1 MKYQNM
7 CPKYRVI
14 NALASDLSK
23 DQNDFIWNNSNE
35 LDLLQIK
42 KSSLVK
48 TTYNQCSFHQVLP
61 CIRRLYTIL
70 ESICPNIYRIHCSD
84 SLRILNEIVC
94 LTDEYLQVCPS
105 SKIALDELCS
115 NEHYFDDFISKLRRP
130 SVIRKKNTSSIKPE
144 LHCFGSGIHG
154 NNFNNQLHKTILFCF
169 ELTTT
174 NDLPVDVVILD
185 SDENLVSTDVKYI
198 NTYNQGATKLYSCS
212 YIPITKVGIYR
223 ISFYVNNIKIK
234 YPEWPVFIHDS
245 TPNYDSYQQ
254 EQQLLLHEKVTQQSQ
269 HEIPPYELEGDGCST
284 QVIVNSIARF
294 RLRIKSPTATY
305 YNSPIVDLFSLSI
318 LDPYGHTI
326 VVQRRA
332 LSSDVLELTYQPM
345 SIGEHK
351 LIILFNNKI
360 DRQLTIDVMQDESNY
375 LSKLKPFGP
384 GLKRAIVGLPTEFY
398 VDLNQT
404 TNNNIHFRL
413 QPSYQAEI
421 DYEQQMATVRY
432 IPLEEGDCPIHI
444 LENDKD
450 ISSSPFNAKI
460 EKNIIHHENPRIR
473 VIGLSKQIILH
484 RPVEFQVY
492 IDNPLDDFN
501 NLLHVEI
508 LTDDD
513 NSPSVSIRRRHRSSY
528 VCSFTPMTL
537 GRHLISVDYA
547 SIVAENNPFHSQSIQ
562 EKDILLTG
570 PAIQNQCL
578 KLNQP
583 THFCFALK
591 DLLTPNLTEQ
601 FSTYESG
608 YSSNDDISSKS
619 SLSSSSTDISVTPD
633 DDNSYHVTITD
644 GNGNIK
650 SNVAVKETF
659 DTKNENTV
667 RVDFTPDQKIL
678 YINISC
684 TWQPLFDVVIT
695 DLEYIPVSASYCA
708 YFYIPLS
715 ETLYHHL
722 SISFMCTSTKMNF
735 TAFEPQLTSTPKR
748 IDTTI
753 ILANLCSTPRPAHI
767 RWSLSKYTPRP
778 VDSSTPNTKKLRR
791 SVCPDRHRLIYPLKM
806 MTKESMKVW
815 VL

>member
-7 CPKYRVI
+7 YPKYHV
-14 NALASDLSK
+14 NNTLASDLSK
-23 DQNDFIWNNSNE
+23 DKNDFIRNNSNE

-42 KSSLVK
+42 KSSLIK
-48 TTYNQCSFHQVLP
+48 TTYNQSSFHQVLP

-84 SLRILNEIVC
+84 SLRILHEIVC
-94 LTDEYLQVCPS
+94 LTDEYLQVCPP

-130 SVIRKKNTSSIKPE
+130 SVIRKKNTLSIKPE
-144 LHCFGSGIHG
+144 LHCFGS
-154 NNFNNQLHKTILFCF
+154 
-169 ELTTT
+169 E
-174 NDLPVDVVILD
+174 
-185 SDENLVSTDVKYI
+185 
-198 NTYNQGATKLYSCS
+198 CS
-212 YIPITKVGIYR
+212 
-223 ISFYVNNIKIK
+223 
-234 YPEWPVFIHDS
+234 VFIHDS
-245 TPNYDSYQQ
+245 TPNYDAYRK
-254 EQQLLLHEKVTQQSQ
+254 EQQVLLHEKIIKQSQ
-269 HEIPPYELEGDGCST
+269 QEIPPYELEGDGCST

-294 RLRIKSPTATY
+294 RLRIKSSTATY
-305 YNSPIVDLFSLSI
+305 YNSPIVDLFSLTI

-413 QPSYQAEI
+413 EPSYQAEI

-432 IPLEEGDCPIHI
+432 IPLGEGDCPIHI

-460 EKNIIHHENPRIR
+460 EKNIIYHEKPRIR

-528 VCSFTPMTL
+528 VCSFTPITL

-570 PAIQNQCL
+570 PAIKNQCL
-578 KLNQP
+578 ILNQP

-591 DLLTPNLTEQ
+591 DFLTPNLTEQ

-619 SLSSSSTDISVTPD
+619 SLSSSTTDISVTPD
-633 DDNSYHVTITD
+633 DDHSYHVRITD

-650 SNVAVKETF
+650 SNVVVKETF
-659 DTKNENTV
+659 DTKNENT
-667 RVDFTPDQKIL
+667 
-678 YINISC
+678 
-684 TWQPLFDVVIT
+684 
-695 DLEYIPVSASYCA
+695 
-708 YFYIPLS
+708 
-715 ETLYHHL
+715 
-722 SISFMCTSTKMNF
+722 
-735 TAFEPQLTSTPKR
+735 
-748 IDTTI
+748 
-753 ILANLCSTPRPAHI
+753 
-767 RWSLSKYTPRP
+767 
-778 VDSSTPNTKKLRR
+778 
-791 SVCPDRHRLIYPLKM
+791 
-806 MTKESMKVW
+806 
-815 VL
+815 

>member
-7 CPKYRVI
+7 YPKYHV
-14 NALASDLSK
+14 NNTLASDLSK
-23 DQNDFIWNNSNE
+23 DKNDFIRNNSNE

-42 KSSLVK
+42 KSSLIK
-48 TTYNQCSFHQVLP
+48 TTYNQSSFHQVLP

-84 SLRILNEIVC
+84 SLRILHEIVC
-94 LTDEYLQVCPS
+94 LTDEYLQVCPP

-130 SVIRKKNTSSIKPE
+130 SVIRKKNTLSIKPE

-154 NNFNNQLHKTILFCF
+154 NNLNNQLHKTILFCF
-169 ELTTT
+169 EFTTA
-174 NDLPVDVVILD
+174 NDLPIDVVILD
-185 SDENLVSTDVKYI
+185 SDENLVPTDVKYI
-198 NTYNQGATKLYSCS
+198 NTYNNQGATKLYSCS
-212 YIPITKVGIYR
+212 YTPITNVGIYR
-223 ISFYVNNIKIK
+223 ISFYVNNIKVK
-234 YPEWPVFIHDS
+234 YPECSVFIHDS
-245 TPNYDSYQQ
+245 TPNYDAYRK
-254 EQQLLLHEKVTQQSQ
+254 EQQVLLHEKIIKQSQ
-269 HEIPPYELEGDGCST
+269 QEIPPYELEGDGCST

-294 RLRIKSPTATY
+294 RLRIKSSTATY
-305 YNSPIVDLFSLSI
+305 YNSPIVDLFSLTI

-413 QPSYQAEI
+413 EPSYQAEI

-432 IPLEEGDCPIHI
+432 IPLGEGDCPIHI

-460 EKNIIHHENPRIR
+460 EKNIIYHEKPRIR

-528 VCSFTPMTL
+528 VCSFTPITL

-570 PAIQNQCL
+570 PAIKNQCL
-578 KLNQP
+578 ILNQP

-591 DLLTPNLTEQ
+591 DFLTPNLTEQ

-619 SLSSSSTDISVTPD
+619 SLSSSTTDISVTPD
-633 DDNSYHVTITD
+633 DDHSYHVRITD

-650 SNVAVKETF
+650 SNVVVKETF

-684 TWQPLFDVVIT
+684 TW
-695 DLEYIPVSASYCA
+695 
-708 YFYIPLS
+708 
-715 ETLYHHL
+715 
-722 SISFMCTSTKMNF
+722 
-735 TAFEPQLTSTPKR
+735 
-748 IDTTI
+748 
-753 ILANLCSTPRPAHI
+753 
-767 RWSLSKYTPRP
+767 
-778 VDSSTPNTKKLRR
+778 
-791 SVCPDRHRLIYPLKM
+791 
-806 MTKESMKVW
+806 
-815 VL
+815 